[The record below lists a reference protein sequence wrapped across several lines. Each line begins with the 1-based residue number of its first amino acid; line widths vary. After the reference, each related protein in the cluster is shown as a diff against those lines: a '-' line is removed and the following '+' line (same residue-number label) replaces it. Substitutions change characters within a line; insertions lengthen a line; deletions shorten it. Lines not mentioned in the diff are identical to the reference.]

1 MSRILRRPMF
11 RGGRVSSYGTGI
23 ASGLTDNKPGY
34 KEGGQIGGGAIYG
47 KPMGDRYGFAEPTR
61 DPEKDKKQSIIE
73 EVMIEFPNASIEE
86 QMQIVNERVSDSTS
100 VLDKMGGLGSVLK
113 FGGNLALDVPS
124 SIVDTAVSVP
134 VNTVGR
140 FFGYNPGMSANKGV
154 EFIKKGIFGENAEIY
169 DENDPNRDE
178 DANPNVAEF
187 FGINTDATN
196 TSTKKAEET
205 RAIIEQQ
212 NKDNARKLANQQKE
226 EKTNKIINNM
236 YDEKPDSDV
245 IKEYMD
251 MFSEA
256 YGTDKEALNRSR
268 YLELAKFGAN
278 ILAQPGG
285 QSIGEVLGQAGG
297 PALEGMTKIEEAE
310 NQGQRQLKGLAIQAA
325 MKNMDNPKLKE
336 IMTLSKL
343 TGKPGDAGYVSPGGI
358 VEKMMT
364 NASEGRNQ
372 AKNKE
377 LTMVALDMV
386 ESPLVAQQQLE
397 KSGKQ
402 LSETTIIKSFD
413 EPGVDLVEDEVY
425 ISKKLKGKN
434 HVGRWDGSKFLFPGD
449 EGF

>member
-86 QMQIVNERVSDSTS
+86 QMKIAGQRLGAEESF
-100 VLDKMGGLGSVLK
+100 LDNSGIGSVLK
-113 FGGNLALDVPS
+113 FGGNLALDTAS
-124 SIVDTAVSVP
+124 SVVDPLLVG
-134 VNTVGR
+134 VNTIGR
-140 FFGYNPGMSANKGV
+140 TIGYNPGLSANKGV

-169 DENDPNRDE
+169 DPNDPDRDE
-178 DANPNVAEF
+178 DANPDVAEF
-187 FGINTDATN
+187 FAINTSAEN
-196 TSTKKAEET
+196 TGDRREREA

-297 PALEGMTKIEEAE
+297 PALEGMTKIEAAE

-364 NASEGRNQ
+364 NASEGRNK
-372 AKNKE
+372 AKDKE